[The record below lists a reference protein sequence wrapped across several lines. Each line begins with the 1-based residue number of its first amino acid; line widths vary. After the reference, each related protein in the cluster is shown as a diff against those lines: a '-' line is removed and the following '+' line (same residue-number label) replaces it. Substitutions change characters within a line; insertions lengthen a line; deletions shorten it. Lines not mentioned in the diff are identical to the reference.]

1 MFFHSK
7 KCHRMP
13 WCKVPLGT
21 IFLKQWSTYGTR
33 SCRDIGNWS
42 THFLIFFWY
51 VAFQPRDE
59 QWAYFV
65 FLFCVSSCKACPL
78 PIKISEDIKAD
89 HPDVLARWLYLASV
103 EMPKQEEVRH
113 DKLNFAVWDTTS
125 TGFRWCLLVE
135 RHLWPC
141 SLGEN
146 KLWHAVCYAC
156 VMQKSIFW
164 LCTRFSL
171 DVLFYNHC
179 HCSSRRTIIA

>member
-1 MFFHSK
+1 M
-7 KCHRMP
+7 
-13 WCKVPLGT
+13 PLGT

-33 SCRDIGNWS
+33 SCRDIGHWS

-156 VMQKSIFW
+156 IMQKCIFW

-171 DVLFYNHC
+171 DVLSYNHC